1 MGNGVGPSLSVTP
14 WQNGYRSARE
24 TRSMDRKDEQAIL
37 NAAREGLEKL
47 PTLGV
52 QPWVRSRIP
61 AALAGVPKEALD
73 YTVREVRD
81 VLLRAYREGR
91 I

>member
-1 MGNGVGPSLSVTP
+1 MDPHDEEVIVNTASRGWAMVPGVLKLLIDPPT
-14 WQNGYRSARE
+14 
-24 TRSMDRKDEQAIL
+24 IL
-37 NAAREGLEKL
+37 R
-47 PTLGV
+47 
-52 QPWVRSRIP
+52 R
-61 AALAGVPKEALD
+61 VPIEALD